1 MENQNEDLIK
11 VLIERNPQKAE
22 QQTQQVKD
30 QTFIFVN
37 KFNDIYFFVFELV
50 HQF

>member
-1 MENQNEDLIK
+1 MSESSDDLIK
-11 VLIERNPQKAE
+11 VLIERNPTKAD
-22 QQTQQVKD
+22 QQAQQVKD

-50 HQF
+50 H